1 MAIRSTRATTIR
13 PVDPGDNRLGV
24 DVMVRSLPLIRGIRA
39 ARLFTNPKDEGDSFT
54 SVRLQPHD
62 DRMIITAATPLAM
75 FITSAALV
83 EGAWSDAGVIDLTV
97 DQVAQLVS
105 IYGANPDGEAQMRIT
120 AGESKV
126 RTVDASGLID
136 GLNHNWDRRAM
147 QETAPDVPQVVA
159 EVWPAVVREKGKIP
173 PISQTVTAAA
183 EKAAAIFNKADL
195 YFAATDTHHLISLG
209 VAAHVISIIPDEFR
223 PGAKIPDAAVETL
236 GSTLEPGE
244 SMTIETGAS
253 AGANVVTFT
262 APKNGGF

>member
-13 PVDPGDNRLGV
+13 PVTPGGNRLGV

-105 IYGANPDGEAQMRIT
+105 IYGVNPDGEAQMRIT

-159 EVWPAVVREKGKIP
+159 EVWPAEIQETGTIP
-173 PISQTVTAAA
+173 PISQTVIAAA

-209 VAAHVISIIPDEFR
+209 VAARVISIIPDEYR
-223 PGAKIPDAAVETL
+223 PGQKKDAAVETL
-236 GSTLEPGE
+236 VGTAEHVP
-244 SMTIETGAS
+244 
-253 AGANVVTFT
+253 NVVTFI